1 MKINYIS
8 LLVLLACSSNL
19 FAQTNFNISGNI
31 LEANNNTMPFA
42 NVLLLKASDSTL
54 IKGTLSNEN
63 GSFLIKEVPS
73 GSYLLLS
80 SLVGFQSAYS
90 QPFVLNKDYTVE
102 PLILIEGELLNEVI
116 VEAKKPLFQQQIDR
130 MVINVE
136 NSIVSAGGTALEV
149 LERSPGVLINKQN
162 NSISVQGKNGV
173 VVMINGKISYMPAE
187 SLVQFL
193 NGISADNIA
202 SIELITSPPSNL
214 DAEGNAGYINI
225 VLKKRS
231 DLGLNGAYSIS
242 GGYGKGAVSNDNLN
256 FNYRKNKVNIY
267 GSYSF
272 SLDKRAQVFSSSREY
287 QESGNLITSGTISE
301 RDPTQRNHNLR
312 LGLDFDISAKTI
324 TGFLFSAFDN
334 KWTMNA
340 INNNINTENGAPTS
354 YVIVDNTELNHL
366 KHFGF
371 NYNFKHNFSEN
382 QFISFDIDYL
392 KYKYNNPTDYI
403 NSFYDQNFEFI
414 SEELLRSRKETPLNT
429 WVSKMDYSDKINE
442 NTKLEVGVKG
452 TKSEFKNEVSVENFT
467 DNIWVIDPSLT
478 NVSDLNEKIFA
489 AYGSIEYSINK
500 KTSIKAGLRY
510 EYTDSKLN
518 TDTEGLVVDRS
529 YGIWFPTVFLTRN
542 MNDNLSMNLSYSKR
556 ITRPTFNDLAPFVI
570 LLDPDTFFSGN
581 SSLQPAISNSIKY
594 GINYK
599 LYFLSFQYTSED
611 SSIAGFQE
619 RIDEETGRLIF
630 EATNLD
636 YTKTFGITL
645 GIPIK
650 ITNWW
655 RTQNNL
661 TATKQKVRTFYNDEP
676 IEVKLANFSAN
687 STHAFKISDSF
698 SFELSG
704 NYNGPSLFGSA
715 RYDEVL
721 LFNFGLQKEFNDKWG
736 SLKFGISD
744 IFNQLK
750 YTGGTNLP
758 EQNIKTRNL
767 FRFSNRTFTLT
778 YNRKFGNTKLKSTRN
793 RETGSEEERQRV
805 N

>member
-1 MKINYIS
+1 MKTNHNFLLA
-8 LLVLLACSSNL
+8 LLVFSTNI
-19 FAQTNFNISGNI
+19 FAQSNFKISGNI
-31 LEANNNTMPFA
+31 LESNNNTMPFA

-54 IKGTLSNEN
+54 VKGTLSDEN
-63 GSFLIKEVPS
+63 GSYIIKEVSS
-73 GSYLLLS
+73 GNYLLLS

-90 QPFVLNKDYTVE
+90 KPFKLNNDYYPEALV
-102 PLILIEGELLNEVI
+102 LIEGEQLKEVVI
-116 VEAKKPLFQQQIDR
+116 EAKKPIFQQQIDR
-130 MVINVE
+130 LVINVE

-149 LERSPGVLINKQN
+149 LERSPGVLVNKQN
-162 NSISVQGKNGV
+162 NNISIQGKSGV
-173 VVMINGKISYMPAE
+173 VVMINGKISYMPAQ

-202 SIELITSPPSNL
+202 SIELITSPPANL

-231 DLGLNGAYSIS
+231 DLGLNGTYSIS

-272 SLDKRAQVFSSSREY
+272 SLDKRNQIFTTSREY
-287 QESGNLITSGTISE
+287 QESGNLITSSTISD

-312 LGLDFDISAKTI
+312 IGLDFDISEKTV
-324 TGFLFSAFDN
+324 TGFLISTFDN
-334 KWTMNA
+334 KWTMDA
-340 INNNINTENGAPTS
+340 LNNNLNTENETPTS
-354 YVIVDNTELNHL
+354 YVILDNNELNHL

-382 QFISFDIDYL
+382 KFISFDIDYL
-392 KYKYNNPTDYI
+392 KYRYNNPTDYI

-429 WVSKMDYSDKINE
+429 WVSKMDYSNAINE
-442 NTKLEVGVKG
+442 NTKLEAGIKG
-452 TKSEFKNEVSVENFT
+452 TKSEFKNEVSVENFM
-467 DNIWVIDPSLT
+467 DNEWVIDPSLT

-489 AYGSIEYSINK
+489 AYGSIEYSFNK
-500 KTSIKAGLRY
+500 KTSVKAGLRY

-518 TDTEGLVVDRS
+518 TDTDGLVVDRQ
-529 YGIWFPTVFLTRN
+529 YGIWFPTIFLNRN
-542 MNDNLSMNLSYSKR
+542 FNENFSMNLSYSKR

-570 LLDPDTFFSGN
+570 LLDPNTFFSGN

-599 LYFLSFQYTSED
+599 SYFLSLQYTNED
-611 SSIAGFQE
+611 SSIASFQE
-619 RIDEETGRLIF
+619 RIDDETGRLIF
-630 EATNLD
+630 EASNLD
-636 YTKTFGITL
+636 FTKTFGMTL

-655 RTQNNL
+655 KTQNNL
-661 TATKQKVRTFYNDEP
+661 TASKQKVRTFYNEEP
-676 IEVKLANFSAN
+676 LEVKLVNFSAN

-698 SFELSG
+698 SMELSG
-704 NYNGPSLFGSA
+704 NYYGPSLFGSA
-715 RYDEVL
+715 KYNEIMI
-721 LFNFGLQKEFNDKWG
+721 FNFGIQKEFKEDWG

-744 IFNQLK
+744 IFNQFKL
-750 YTGGTNLP
+750 TGGTDFP
-758 EQNIKTRNL
+758 EQNIKTKNS
-767 FRFSNRTFTLT
+767 FRFTNRTFTVT
-778 YNRKFGNTKLKSTRN
+778 YNRKFGNNKLKSSRN